1 MADEAKIQV
10 LIAKAK
16 RLEEQVQKHAVLLDI
31 IKAISAET
39 DLDRLLQLIMQETTR
54 VMEAERSTLFILDRD
69 RGELWSKVALGLEH
83 QLIRLKLGTGIAGSV
98 ALTGETLNIPEA
110 YQDPRFNP
118 EVDRQTGYRTRTI
131 LCMPVRHKDGRVVGV
146 LQVLN
151 KKRGVFNQDEEGLL
165 KILCSQAAIALEN
178 AQLYENLRRAYRELQ
193 ELDRL
198 KTDFLA
204 NISHELRTPLAPII
218 GYLEMLL
225 AGYAGPLTAK
235 QRSSL
240 DVISQSVQRL
250 RDLIEQLLAFVQIDR
265 GELRLS
271 RQRIP
276 IGPLLQGQVEAF
288 RTKAEAKG
296 IALALEL
303 PPSLPEVLV
312 DPQEVGRAV
321 ALLLDNAMKFTPDGG
336 RVVVA
341 VRRVPSSEFQ
351 VQNLEPGT
359 WNLERGTGEFV
370 EISITD
376 TGIGIPEDQHQKIFD
391 RFYQVDSSATRRYGG
406 TGLGLALVKQIVE
419 AHGSKIEVES
429 RVGQGSTFRFRLPVA
444 G

>member
-1 MADEAKIQV
+1 MADEAKIQA
-10 LIAKAK
+10 LIEEAK
-16 RLEEQVQKHAVLLDI
+16 RLQERARKHAVLLDI

-54 VMEAERSTLFILDRD
+54 VMEADRSTLFILDRE
-69 RGELWSKVALGLEH
+69 RGELWSKVALGLER
-83 QLIRLKLGTGIAGSV
+83 QLIRLKLGAGIAGSV
-98 ALTGETLNIPEA
+98 ALTGETLNIPDA

-131 LCMPVRHKDGRVVGV
+131 LCMPVLHKDGRVVGV

-151 KKRGVFNQDEEGLL
+151 KKGGAFNRDDEELL
-165 KILCSQAAIALEN
+165 EILCSQAAIALEN

-218 GYLEMLL
+218 GYIEMLL
-225 AGYAGPLTAK
+225 AEYAGPLTAK

-250 RDLIEQLLAFVQIDR
+250 RDLIEQLLAFVQMDR
-265 GELRLS
+265 GELGLS
-271 RQRIP
+271 RRRIS
-276 IGPLLQGQVEAF
+276 IGPLLHGQVETF
-288 RTKAEAKG
+288 RAKAEAKG
-296 IALALEL
+296 IALTLEL
-303 PPSLPEVLV
+303 PPSLPEVLA
-312 DPQEVGRAV
+312 DPQEAGRAV
-321 ALLLDNAMKFTPDGG
+321 ALLLDNAIKFTPDGG
-336 RVVVA
+336 RITVTA
-341 VRRVPSSEFQ
+341 RRVPSSKFQ

-359 WNLERGTGEFV
+359 WNVERGTWDFV

-406 TGLGLALVKQIVE
+406 TGLGLALAKQIVE
-419 AHGSKIEVES
+419 AHGSRIEVES